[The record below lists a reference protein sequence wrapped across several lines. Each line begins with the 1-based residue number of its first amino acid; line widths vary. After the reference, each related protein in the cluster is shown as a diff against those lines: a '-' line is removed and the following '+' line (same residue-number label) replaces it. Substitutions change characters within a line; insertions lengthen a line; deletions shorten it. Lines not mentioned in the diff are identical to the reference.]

1 MSEIPVIV
9 VVDKTADFD
18 KVKAACEAKGLS
30 KISALPR
37 LGMLKG
43 MIEEGHLDPL
53 TRVPGVSSIEKERQI
68 QLPPRGSPVQ

>member
-9 VVDKTADFD
+9 VVDKTADFE
-18 KVKAACEAKGLS
+18 KVKAACEAKGLT

-43 MIEEGHLDPL
+43 MIEERHLEAL
-53 TRVPGVSSIEKERQI
+53 TRVPGVSSVEKERQI